1 MTWLRM
7 EGGSA
12 SLMVIAAL
20 PLLSII
26 LVAVLEVGALRMLA
40 ARARAAADLAAIV
53 AVNDQD
59 DAELARSG
67 RLVLARDAVAVARA
81 YLATN
86 LGSLGSTLADDADT
100 VAAGADIVAFA
111 DAPAI
116 DPRTGERYDRPTVR
130 IAATIPLR
138 TPVLGALIG
147 RPTTPVFVRA
157 TSSAR

>member
-1 MTWLRM
+1 MTWLRA

-20 PLLSII
+20 PLLSIV
-26 LVAVLEVGALRMLA
+26 LAAVLEVGALRVLA
-40 ARARAAADLAAIV
+40 ARARAAADLAATV

-67 RLVLARDAVAVARA
+67 RLVLAADAVDVARA

-86 LGSLGSTLADDADT
+86 LGSLGPALAGDADD
-100 VAAGADIVAFA
+100 VAAGADIAVFA
-111 DAPAI
+111 DAPAV

-130 IAATIPLR
+130 IAATVPFR

-147 RPTTPVFVRA
+147 RPTTLVFVRA
-157 TSSAR
+157 ASAAR